1 MEKRQILQEAASNYW
16 KLISFGLFLDYPHFK
31 IHFVVVHRKNILGNS
46 RSSLIIMTFGLN
58 GNYTSTTN
66 SNQQFG
72 KMWEKNWEEETRMTI
87 SFNTKSMVKLKKQT

>member
-1 MEKRQILQEAASNYW
+1 
-16 KLISFGLFLDYPHFK
+16 
-31 IHFVVVHRKNILGNS
+31 
-46 RSSLIIMTFGLN
+46 MTFGLN